1 MMGFSEEGSII
12 PGSRIEQGVEMS
24 AIICPFCG
32 KESASDDHCTKCH
45 TRFTKEI
52 RAAAFTVD
60 NDPRSDYVGP
70 VTTKVAKVICWVVLG
85 LLLAA
90 FVLATEL
97 SGNGVTG
104 H

>member
-1 MMGFSEEGSII
+1 MGFSEEGSII
-12 PGSRIEQGVEMS
+12 QAAASSKGVEMS

>member
-1 MMGFSEEGSII
+1 MGL
-12 PGSRIEQGVEMS
+12 
-24 AIICPFCG
+24 ICPFCG
-32 KESASDDHCTKCH
+32 KESAADDHCTKCR

-52 RAAAFTVD
+52 RAIAYDAE
-60 NDPRSDYVGP
+60 NDPRSDRIGP
-70 VTTKVAKVICWVVLG
+70 LSTKAAKYLCWTMLG
-85 LLLAA
+85 LLLVA

>member
-1 MMGFSEEGSII
+1 MTDDGILGRGFHH
-12 PGSRIEQGVEMS
+12 PGSRIEQGVRNERYHL
-24 AIICPFCG
+24 PVLWQG
-32 KESASDDHCTKCH
+32 TKCH

-85 LLLAA
+85 LLLVA